1 MRILKLLVALAV
13 VLAIGWL
20 AASPYITLYQMKQAA
35 DARDGEA
42 LSEHVDFPSVRQ
54 SIKDQLNTRVAR
66 KMGTDSDDSGAL
78 AMIGASVA
86 SVLVDRMVDAYVT
99 PTGIAEVMEG
109 NPPGPR
115 LWHEGADEHPAEGEN
130 SKTPADREA
139 LRDKAKLSYTSFS
152 RFVVTVPDKSGAE
165 CQLVL
170 RRRGLGWKLTEI
182 LLPED

>member
-1 MRILKLLVALAV
+1 MRILKLLIALAV

-86 SVLVDRMVDAYVT
+86 GVLVDRMVDAYVT

-115 LWHEGADEHPAEGEN
+115 LWHEGDDEDKTEGGG
-130 SKTPADREA
+130 KAPADREA

-182 LLPED
+182 LLPEG